1 MFINLNTGI
10 IGVQANLEQTLT
22 YAQQHGFSG
31 IDISIAEVADLAEKE
46 SIASVQARF
55 DKANIRFGGWGLPV
69 NYRQDEATWQA
80 GLAELPR
87 YAATAQSLGCDRC
100 YTFIMPCSD
109 ELDFGANFAFHV
121 QRLQPIAQILSDHG
135 IRFGLEFVGP
145 KTLRDLHKYDFV
157 HSLDGIRALNAAIG
171 TVNMGILVDSYHLY
185 TSHSSLD
192 DLHKVPSAEIVNVHV
207 NDAPLGLE
215 IDEQLDD
222 VRDLPGA
229 TGVIDL
235 SGFLQALQKVGY
247 DGPIA
252 AEPFSQRLRDLP
264 DSEAVAETGEAMMG
278 MWDAA
283 GV

>member
-215 IDEQLDD
+215 IDEQLDG

-235 SGFLQALQKVGY
+235 NGFLQALKKVGY

-264 DSEAVAETGEAMMG
+264 DSEAVAETAESMKQ
-278 MWDAA
+278 MWVAA